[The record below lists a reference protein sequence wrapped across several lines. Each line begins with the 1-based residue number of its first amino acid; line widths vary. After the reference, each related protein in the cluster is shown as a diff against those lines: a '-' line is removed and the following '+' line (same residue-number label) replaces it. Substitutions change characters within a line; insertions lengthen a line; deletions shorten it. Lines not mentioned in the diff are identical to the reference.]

1 MYLLEVWFSL
11 DICSGVGLLDH
22 MVALFLVFKGTSIF
36 FSIVALPVYIPTN
49 SDGGFPFLH
58 ILSSIYC
65 FDDGHSDWCEV
76 KPHCSLLVL
85 FFVFFFIVDLI
96 CISLIIRDVDH
107 LFMCFLA
114 ICMSSLENVS

>member
-11 DICSGVGLLDH
+11 DICSEVGLLDH

-65 FDDGHSDWCEV
+65 FDDGHSDCGEV
-76 KPHCSLLVL
+76 KPHCSFLH
-85 FFVFFFIVDLI
+85 FFFIFFHCSFDI
-96 CISLIIRDVDH
+96 HFSND
-107 LFMCFLA
+107 
-114 ICMSSLENVS
+114 